1 MQERIYINGVLM
13 EQSDNKGISLV
24 YQSQLFTDI
33 DSIVSNRTNSV
44 DFPMTRNN
52 LLAIDRTHL
61 PGIDSPYAYRRHR
74 VIYIRD
80 GIQIFTGYGTLLSIT
95 DTAIKFSFTWG
106 NVEAFKK
113 LLDIKLRDL
122 TSSLHESS
130 YVTWTNNTQGIDEE
144 YYDRRIQFGA
154 APAPHPIMPVS
165 RIIEAME
172 NSSGV
177 KIKNPEVFSNY
188 VIPLVT
194 KNADDRTRRE
204 SMVGIYSGGIYEYRI
219 GPETL
224 PTWGFSCLTPDVGNE
239 EDFDRTGIYVGN
251 GIYNVSDLDNISLFI
266 RANGLDYRVRYQID
280 GQRRKTMYTGAA
292 IYSVNESG
300 LNPRLLATISTTE
313 YKRDDEYIWLR
324 VEKDTEVTVT
334 VSECTHIIISLN
346 SCPNTDSLRFQEV
359 GFGDYLH
366 VRLFSPD
373 LEEVQ
378 PGTPFP
384 LWKNLPDWDCAQLLK
399 NLMKIA
405 GVFPFLGDSEN
416 EIEFIGADRIYG
428 NRSKASDWTGKLVF
442 RNGLPTEQAM
452 QYGSYARINHCK
464 YAEDD
469 TVSGNYDGDLVIDS
483 DTLDGETDLITLD
496 FAPTRCGGQDG
507 KTPYIDAYTQNE
519 DGEIEFTEVEPR
531 ILQYFTDSEG
541 NRRTTFDGL
550 EWPALLEDRY
560 YTYRQLVNRPRVIKA
575 SVVLDILEL
584 SKLDLSVPVYSF
596 SLGHYY
602 AITKL
607 TTKDNGLADVELLML
622 HDTIRKQTEV
632 DSITNLAVLSDG
644 NGGYY
649 ATIPTMTRDQ
659 ISALQQ
665 NPDYRICL
673 IRYGY
678 ARRGKF
684 AKYTDRTGKE
694 TDTNTDRR
702 KFRNYRKGQK
712 WRIIGEELLVTGKIA
727 SHSQTSRHYGSSS
740 LVFALNDT
748 ITLPP
753 MRSKT
758 KGGKSRNLTKDG
770 RIKNPV
776 RDGIA
781 ELSIAMY
788 KRDDKGKWKRI
799 SNIVPVRGRSEDRRS
814 LWEFSTG
821 NVVEVE

>member
-113 LLDIKLRDL
+113 LLDIKLQDL
-122 TSSLHESS
+122 
-130 YVTWTNNTQGIDEE
+130 QGEPSHIWWSNKYGNEDFFDYDID
-144 YYDRRIQFGA
+144 FGRTDY
-154 APAPHPIMPVS
+154 PHPIVPVS
-165 RIIEAME
+165 KIIEAME
-172 NSSGV
+172 KASGV

-194 KNADDRTRRE
+194 KNADDETRLT
-204 SMVGIYSGGIYEYRI
+204 GGVNIVYGSKYGYQPTNGDMPYR
-219 GPETL
+219 
-224 PTWGFSCLTPDVGNE
+224 FQHCCLVPNGE
-239 EDFDRTGIYVGN
+239 EDTDIPGMHIGR
-251 GIYNVSDLDNISLFI
+251 GIYNVSDLDEIELFI
-266 RANGLDYRVRYQID
+266 GAGGWDFRTLRTVGGVNRRY
-280 GQRRKTMYTGAA
+280 MYTNVR
-292 IYSVNESG
+292 IYSVDENG
-300 LNPRLLATISTTE
+300 NYPRELGHIATKE
-313 YKRDDEYIWLR
+313 YKSLDGYAYYR
-324 VEKDTEVTVT
+324 VEKDSRLRVD
-334 VSECTHIIISLN
+334 VSGCSYIIVVVN
-346 SCPNTDSLRFQEV
+346 SCGDNENVQFRDIGFQSDSFNIHLYDPNAEYVLPEGQ
-359 GFGDYLH
+359 
-366 VRLFSPD
+366 
-373 LEEVQ
+373 
-378 PGTPFP
+378 FP
-384 LWKNLPDWDCAQLLK
+384 VWKNLPDWDCAQLLK

-405 GVFPFLGDSEN
+405 GVFPFLGGSDN
-416 EIEFIGADRIYG
+416 EIEFIGADRIYE
-428 NRSKASDWTGKLVF
+428 NRSKALDWTEKLVF
-442 RNGLPTEQAM
+442 KNGLPTEQTM

-469 TVSGNYDGDLVIDS
+469 TVPGNYDGDLEIDS
-483 DTLDGETDLITLD
+483 ETLDSETDLITLD
-496 FAPTRCGGQDG
+496 FAPTRCIGADG
-507 KTPYIDAYTQNE
+507 KRPYIASYVESDE
-519 DGEIEFTEVEPR
+519 GEVEFTEVTPR
-531 ILQYFTDSEG
+531 ILQYYTTIDG
-541 NRRTTFDGL
+541 VKKTTFSGL

-560 YTYRQLVNRPRVIKA
+560 YTYRQLVNRPRVIKV
-575 SVVLDILEL
+575 SVVLDTLEL

-607 TTKDNGLADVELLML
+607 TTKDNGLAEVELLML
-622 HDTIRKQTEV
+622 HGAVRKKDEV
-632 DSITNLAVLSDG
+632 NSITDLTVLSDG

-649 ATIPTMTRDQ
+649 ASIPSMTTDQ
-659 ISALQQ
+659 ISALRQDA
-665 NPDYRICL
+665 NYRICL

-678 ARRGKF
+678 TRRGKLVS
-684 AKYTDRTGKE
+684 YTDKTGKE
-694 TDTNTDRR
+694 TNTNTDRH
-702 KFRNYRKGQK
+702 KFRNYRRRER

-727 SHSQTSRHYGSSS
+727 SHSQTRRYYGSSS

-758 KGGKSRNLTKDG
+758 RGGKSRNLTKSG
-770 RIKNPV
+770 RIKNSD

-788 KRDDKGKWKRI
+788 KRDDKGRWKRI
-799 SNIVPVRGRSEDRRS
+799 SNICPVRGRSEDKRK
-814 LWEFSTG
+814 LWEFSSD
-821 NVVEVE
+821 NFVEVE

>member
-13 EQSDNKGISLV
+13 EQSDTKGISLV

-95 DTAIKFSFTWG
+95 DTAIKVSFTWG
-106 NVEAFKK
+106 YVEAVKK
-113 LLDIKLRDL
+113 LLDIRLRDL
-122 TSSLHESS
+122 THPDMYG
-130 YVTWTNNTQGIDEE
+130 YVTWSNDTYGVGEE
-144 YYDRRIQFGA
+144 YYDRSIRFGA
-154 APAPHPIMPVS
+154 TAIPHPIMPVA

-172 NSSGV
+172 KASGV

-188 VIPLVT
+188 VIPLVS
-194 KNADDRTRRE
+194 KHADDETRRE
-204 SMVGIYSGGIYEYRI
+204 SMVGIYAGGIYEYRM
-219 GPETL
+219 GPEIL
-224 PTWGFSCLTPDVGNE
+224 PTWGFSCLVPDGD
-239 EDFDRTGIYVGN
+239 EDFDRTGMYVGN
-251 GIYNVSDLDNISLFI
+251 GIYNVSDLENISLFI
-266 RANGLDYRVRYQID
+266 AANGLEYRVRYKID
-280 GQRRKTMYTGAA
+280 VQLRKTMYTDVE
-292 IYSVNESG
+292 IYSVTETG
-300 LNPRLLATISTTE
+300 GNPKLLATLPTKE
-313 YKRDDEYIWLR
+313 YDRDDEYIWLR
-324 VEKDTEVTVT
+324 VAEDTEVSVN

-346 SCPNTDSLRFQEV
+346 TCPNTDSLRFQEV

-428 NRSKASDWTGKLVF
+428 NRSKAPDWTDKLVF
-442 RNGLPTEQAM
+442 KNGLPTEQAM

-469 TVSGNYDGDLVIDS
+469 TVQGNYDGDLVIDS
-483 DTLDGETDLITLD
+483 ETLDGEADLIELD
-496 FAPTRCGGQDG
+496 FAPTRCAGQDG
-507 KTPYIDAYTQNE
+507 KTPYIDAYKQNE

-531 ILQYFTDSEG
+531 ILQYYTDNEG
-541 NRRTTFDGL
+541 NKRTTFIGL
-550 EWPALLEDRY
+550 EWQALLEDKY

-575 SVVLDILEL
+575 SVVLDALEL
-584 SKLDLSVPVYSF
+584 SKLDLSIPVYSF

-607 TTKDNGLADVELLML
+607 TTKEDGLAEVEMLML
-622 HDTIRKQTEV
+622 HDTIREQAEV
-632 DSITNLAVLSDG
+632 DSITDLAVLSDG
-644 NGGYY
+644 NGGHY
-649 ATIPTMTRDQ
+649 ATVLTMTREQ
-659 ISALQQ
+659 ISALRQ

-684 AKYTDRTGKE
+684 AKYTDKIGRE
-694 TDTNTDRR
+694 TDTNTDR
-702 KFRNYRKGQK
+702 KKYRNYRKGQK

-727 SHSQTSRHYGSSS
+727 THSQTHRYYGSSS

-753 MRSKT
+753 MRRKT
-758 KGGKSRNLTKDG
+758 RGGKSRNLTKDG
-770 RIKNPV
+770 RIRNPE

-781 ELSIAMY
+781 ELSIALY
-788 KRDDKGKWKRI
+788 KRDAEGKWKRI

-821 NVVEVE
+821 NIVEVE